1 MESPPD
7 ATGDNDHEHVSNE
20 PRNAPG
26 NSARNDDAVRR
37 HVEHPEDA
45 QGNPK
50 SRPGS
55 GVVGRSGS
63 GDIQSDGADATPDG
77 GQLTFIT
84 HAEYQEITQEASYH
98 QGPLPSPDML
108 REYQEI
114 DPSLLPTIIEMA
126 RVDSI
131 GRHEVVKELASAE
144 ATGVRIIAWTTAI
157 MGIGGL
163 ASAVAFGILGIE
175 SGVIGSLVSVGLV
188 GVAKVASSIRSK
200 PDD

>member
-1 MESPPD
+1 
-7 ATGDNDHEHVSNE
+7 
-20 PRNAPG
+20 
-26 NSARNDDAVRR
+26 
-37 HVEHPEDA
+37 
-45 QGNPK
+45 
-50 SRPGS
+50 
-55 GVVGRSGS
+55 
-63 GDIQSDGADATPDG
+63 
-77 GQLTFIT
+77 
-84 HAEYQEITQEASYH
+84 
-98 QGPLPSPDML
+98 ML

-126 RVDSI
+126 RVNSI

-163 ASAVAFGILGIE
+163 ASAVVFGILGIE